1 MRAYRGTL
9 TEPGKDSPYRN
20 RSVEENL
27 QLFEEMKIGKFPD
40 GHCVL
45 RAKIDNTSPNMNMRD
60 PTLYRIKHSV
70 HPITGNKW
78 CIYPMY
84 DFAHA
89 LSDAIEGKVFLLMNK
104 PIVAIYL
111 FHCLFFNFC
120 IHIGITHSLCTLEF
134 ADHRPLY
141 DWTIDQ
147 IIPSGLLPFKNE
159 KWRPTQIEFSRLNLQ
174 YTVLSKRKLIQ
185 LVTNNHVEGWNDPRM
200 PTISGLRRRGYPA
213 NSIKLFCDRI
223 GISRA
228 ENNIEMEVF
237 EETIREYLDAEAP
250 RIFAIINP
258 LKLTITN
265 WPTDMI
271 ESFNI
276 ENHPK
281 RPDYGNREIS
291 FTNEI
296 YIDKADFFDTGI
308 DGKTPPPKGYKRLV
322 PDGTVRL
329 KYGYVIKCDKV
340 IRDASTHEVL
350 ELQCSYDKDSASG
363 SAPTAMKKPKGIIQW
378 LSKQYARP
386 IKMHEYDRL
395 FLTPNPG
402 KDQPDGDFIQDLNP
416 NSKTVITT
424 ALIENSIMQ
433 WKYGSVFQ
441 FERVGYFYLD
451 PVSNGKQM
459 TDRVSDSQV
468 NTLVFNRV
476 VTLKDTW
483 QQTMTDE
490 DSSVST
496 SSSQQQKG
504 SPPKASVD
512 TKFANFYKLDLRV
525 GEIVEVANHPD
536 ADSLYVSKINLGDE
550 SGPRTVVSGLVKYFQ
565 PSELLGKKVLVL
577 CNLKPS
583 KLRGILSEGMVL
595 TAVIPSDDGSNNSK
609 IELIQPTK
617 ESVAGES
624 IILPAEYKAP
634 APPAAEN
641 AKSNLSKD
649 VWTKI
654 AVNLKINSN
663 KMLSFDDATLT
674 TTTGSPLVTTTFV
687 DTIIQ

>member
-1 MRAYRGTL
+1 M
-9 TEPGKDSPYRN
+9 
-20 RSVEENL
+20 
-27 QLFEEMKIGKFPD
+27 
-40 GHCVL
+40 
-45 RAKIDNTSPNMNMRD
+45 
-60 PTLYRIKHSV
+60 
-70 HPITGNKW
+70 
-78 CIYPMY
+78 
-84 DFAHA
+84 
-89 LSDAIEGKVFLLMNK
+89 
-104 PIVAIYL
+104 
-111 FHCLFFNFC
+111 
-120 IHIGITHSLCTLEF
+120 
-134 ADHRPLY
+134 
-141 DWTIDQ
+141 
-147 IIPSGLLPFKNE
+147 
-159 KWRPTQIEFSRLNLQ
+159 
-174 YTVLSKRKLIQ
+174 
-185 LVTNNHVEGWNDPRM
+185 EGWNDPRM

-237 EETIREYLDAEAP
+237 EETIREYLDTEAP

-265 WPTDMI
+265 WPTNTV

-296 YIDKADFFDTGI
+296 YIDSADFFDTGV
-308 DGKTPPPKGYKRLV
+308 DGKTVPPKGYKRLI

-340 IRDASTHEVL
+340 IRDKSTNKVL
-350 ELQCSYDKDSASG
+350 ELQCSYDKDSSSG
-363 SAPTAMKKPKGIIQW
+363 RQPITMKKPKGIIQW
-378 LSKQYARP
+378 LSKQYALP
-386 IKMHEYDRL
+386 IRMHEYDRL

-402 KDQPDGDFIQDLNP
+402 KDQPDGDFIKDLNP
-416 NSKTVITT
+416 SSKTTIDT
-424 ALIENSIMQ
+424 ALIENSVSR

-451 PVSNGKQM
+451 PVSNGKRM
-459 TDRVSDSQV
+459 TDFVSDPEV
-468 NTLVFNRV
+468 NTLIFNRV

-483 QQTMTDE
+483 QQTIADE
-490 DSSVST
+490 VTSVT
-496 SSSQQQKG
+496 APPSQQKT
-504 SPPKASVD
+504 ASKESD
-512 TKFANFYKLDLRV
+512 SKFANFHKLDLRV

-536 ADSLYVSKINLGDE
+536 ANSLYVSKINLGDE

-583 KLRGILSEGMVL
+583 KLRGVLSEGMVL
-595 TAVIPSDDGSNNSK
+595 TSVIPSNDAESTSK
-609 IELIQPTK
+609 IELIQPSSN
-617 ESVAGES
+617 SVAGES
-624 IILPAEYKAP
+624 IVLPLESAECKVL
-634 APPAAEN
+634 ET
-641 AKSNLSKD
+641 AKTNLSKE

-663 KMLSFDDATLT
+663 KMLSFEDVILT
-674 TTTGSPLVTTTFV
+674 TTSGSELATSTFC
-687 DTIIQ
+687 DTVIE